1 MKIEEIHIVGFGKW
15 TDVTFRFSN
24 DFQIIAGPN
33 EAGKTSLKAF
43 IIGVFFGFP
52 RGRRADQQLYEPRS
66 GARYG
71 GRVTI
76 ATQKGR
82 FTIERL
88 DRTQSMLTVRS
99 LDSGLTMPDPE
110 KWLQRLFAPLTEK
123 DYRHIFSFDEAE
135 LDQVTNLTGDDFEQA
150 LLTYAKPQT
159 QQFLSWADQH
169 HQLGQQQFAQGKNGK
184 RPLNMANKAYRALQ
198 EKQALASQQEGQ
210 YQNLLAKRLELE
222 ATLAQLIDEET
233 KLQEALHDK
242 QSELADWSL
251 YQDVSTK
258 KNASKELVELPD
270 ENRRQAIQELEQE
283 KRWLEKKA
291 QEQQEALTSIQQE
304 LSDQNQVPPSESV
317 IRDTMASLAAYQSEE
332 ERIVQAIAHA
342 GHGFTRGLPQPLNQ
356 TEEKLLQ
363 KSARLPWTV
372 AFLLLGASLLAAL
385 LLPGLEAGLLLVV
398 SLALLGFFW
407 QQKSKKRALL
417 NRFAPLNQAAILAY
431 QDRLRTIYREQS
443 QLPLIDKQRQQALQ
457 ALKKALLQSGRL
469 DEATLAAWS
478 DDQVQDWV
486 KEELLDCR
494 HTGKTG
500 LNHRLQEALRQQA
513 AIAKQK
519 EQLAERLQEQ
529 LAPYGLANID
539 DFYER
544 INQQQKQEQLLVAQ
558 RMATKQLGQGRL
570 ATFSKLVDTLG
581 QENVANH
588 LQAQL
593 GEYQN
598 KLASLRQS
606 KNQQQQLIAD
616 VSAQLTQL
624 VEKGSLTSISQELA
638 NFESDLKEDYVHY
651 LAQVL
656 AVDVVKRAF
665 VGKEDSLAHQV
676 FEQAGAYLA
685 QLTEGAYQRIL
696 LNDGSINVFDSAG
709 QLFRAIELSSG
720 TRDLLFLAIRLALST
735 SVHREEPLPLL
746 IDDALVHLDH
756 QRRQAALVL
765 LQELATEQQVL
776 FWTFDEGLLGP
787 SGIRLT

>member
-1 MKIEEIHIVGFGKW
+1 
-15 TDVTFRFSN
+15 
-24 DFQIIAGPN
+24 
-33 EAGKTSLKAF
+33 
-43 IIGVFFGFP
+43 
-52 RGRRADQQLYEPRS
+52 
-66 GARYG
+66 
-71 GRVTI
+71 
-76 ATQKGR
+76 
-82 FTIERL
+82 
-88 DRTQSMLTVRS
+88 
-99 LDSGLTMPDPE
+99 
-110 KWLQRLFAPLTEK
+110 
-123 DYRHIFSFDEAE
+123 
-135 LDQVTNLTGDDFEQA
+135 
-150 LLTYAKPQT
+150 
-159 QQFLSWADQH
+159 
-169 HQLGQQQFAQGKNGK
+169 
-184 RPLNMANKAYRALQ
+184 
-198 EKQALASQQEGQ
+198 
-210 YQNLLAKRLELE
+210 
-222 ATLAQLIDEET
+222 AQLTDEET

-417 NRFAPLNQAAILAY
+417 DRFAPLNQAAILAY

-558 RMATKQLGQGRL
+558 RMAT
-570 ATFSKLVDTLG
+570 
-581 QENVANH
+581 
-588 LQAQL
+588 
-593 GEYQN
+593 
-598 KLASLRQS
+598 
-606 KNQQQQLIAD
+606 
-616 VSAQLTQL
+616 
-624 VEKGSLTSISQELA
+624 
-638 NFESDLKEDYVHY
+638 
-651 LAQVL
+651 
-656 AVDVVKRAF
+656 
-665 VGKEDSLAHQV
+665 
-676 FEQAGAYLA
+676 
-685 QLTEGAYQRIL
+685 
-696 LNDGSINVFDSAG
+696 
-709 QLFRAIELSSG
+709 
-720 TRDLLFLAIRLALST
+720 
-735 SVHREEPLPLL
+735 
-746 IDDALVHLDH
+746 
-756 QRRQAALVL
+756 
-765 LQELATEQQVL
+765 
-776 FWTFDEGLLGP
+776 
-787 SGIRLT
+787 

>member
-1 MKIEEIHIVGFGKW
+1 MKIEELHIVGFGKW

-88 DRTQSMLTVRS
+88 DRTQSVLTVRS
-99 LDSGLTMPDPE
+99 LDSGLTMPDSE

-123 DYRHIFSFDEAE
+123 DYCHIFSFDEAE

-210 YQNLLAKRLELE
+210 YQNLLTKRLELE
-222 ATLAQLIDEET
+222 ATLAQLTDEET

-242 QSELADWSL
+242 QSELADWPL

-258 KNASKELVELPD
+258 ENVSKELVELPD

-407 QQKSKKRALL
+407 QQKFKKRALL
-417 NRFAPLNQAAILAY
+417 DRFAPLNQAAILAY
-431 QDRLRTIYREQS
+431 QDRLRAIYREQS

-478 DDQVQDWV
+478 DEQVQDWV
-486 KEELLDCR
+486 KEELLDGR

-593 GEYQN
+593 AEYQN

-665 VGKEDSLAHQV
+665 VGKEDSLAQQV

>member
-222 ATLAQLIDEET
+222 ATLAQLTDEET

-417 NRFAPLNQAAILAY
+417 DRFAPLNQAAILAY

-665 VGKEDSLAHQV
+665 VGKEDSLAYQV

>member
-1 MKIEEIHIVGFGKW
+1 MKIEELHIVGFGKW

-123 DYRHIFSFDEAE
+123 DYCHIFSFDEAE

-222 ATLAQLIDEET
+222 AMLAQLTDEET

-242 QSELADWSL
+242 QSELADWPL

-258 KNASKELVELPD
+258 ENASKELVVLPD

-332 ERIVQAIAHA
+332 ERIVQSIAHA
-342 GHGFTRGLPQPLNQ
+342 GHGFIHGLPQPLNQ

-385 LLPGLEAGLLLVV
+385 LWPGLEAGLLLVV
-398 SLALLGFFW
+398 SLALVGFFW

-417 NRFAPLNQAAILAY
+417 DRFAPLNQAAILAY

-443 QLPLIDKQRQQALQ
+443 QLSLIDKQRQQALQ

-486 KEELLDCR
+486 KEELLDGR

-513 AIAKQK
+513 AIARQK
-519 EQLAERLQEQ
+519 EQLAERLQTQ

-570 ATFSKLVDTLG
+570 ATFSKLTDTLG

-696 LNDGSINVFDSAG
+696 LNDGSINIFDSAG

>member
-1 MKIEEIHIVGFGKW
+1 MKIEELHIVGFGKW

-88 DRTQSMLTVRS
+88 DRTQSVLTVRS

-123 DYRHIFSFDEAE
+123 DYCHIFSFDEAE

-210 YQNLLAKRLELE
+210 YQNLLTKRLELE
-222 ATLAQLIDEET
+222 ATLAQLTDEET

-242 QSELADWSL
+242 QSELADWPL

-258 KNASKELVELPD
+258 ENVSKELVELPD
-270 ENRRQAIQELEQE
+270 EKRRQAIQELEQE

-291 QEQQEALTSIQQE
+291 QEQREALTSIQQE

-317 IRDTMASLAAYQSEE
+317 IRDSMASLAAYQTEE

-385 LLPGLEAGLLLVV
+385 LWPGLEAGLLLVV
-398 SLALLGFFW
+398 SLALVVFFW

-417 NRFAPLNQAAILAY
+417 DRFAPLNQAAILAY

-486 KEELLDCR
+486 KEELLDGR

-513 AIAKQK
+513 AIARQK
-519 EQLAERLQEQ
+519 EQLAERLQTQ

-593 GEYQN
+593 AEYQN